1 MCVKCNAKKSTINFS
16 IINFLINTSEVPM
29 TQSHLAFVFPG
40 QGSQKIGMLA
50 DLSSQYS
57 LVAETFSEAS
67 SALGYDLWDL
77 VQNGSQDDI
86 NLTECTQPLLLT
98 ASVAIWRVWQHKGG
112 AQPVLMAGH
121 SLGEWS
127 ALVCA
132 GVVAFGDAVKLVQ
145 QRGKFMQEAVPAG
158 QGAMAA
164 IIGLDDGSIINA
176 CKQAEQ
182 GEVVAA
188 VNFNSPGQVVIA
200 GAAGAVERASA
211 LCKEA
216 GAKRALPL
224 PVSAPFH
231 TSLMRPAAEK
241 LAEQIYNTPFSVPDI
256 PVVHNVTAAPESNP
270 EKIKALMIEQIFSAV
285 RWVDCVNTLSA
296 RGVATT
302 IECGPG
308 KVLSGLN
315 KRINKD
321 LNTLSIETSEE
332 LLGALKIFN

>member
-1 MCVKCNAKKSTINFS
+1 M
-16 IINFLINTSEVPM
+16 TS
-29 TQSHLAFVFPG
+29 QHLAFVFPG

-50 DLSSQYS
+50 ELASEFSI
-57 LVAETFSEAS
+57 VEKTFAEAS
-67 SALGYDLWDL
+67 EVLGYDLWLL
-77 VQNGSQDDI
+77 VQTGAQDEI
-86 NLTECTQPLLLT
+86 NLTERTQPLLLT
-98 ASVAIWRVWQHKGG
+98 ASVAVWRAWQEKNG
-112 AQPVLMAGH
+112 AQPALMAGH

-132 GVVAFGDAVKLVQ
+132 GVVEFKDAVKLVQ

-164 IIGLDDGSIINA
+164 IIGLDDALILDA
-176 CKQAEQ
+176 CKKAEQ

-200 GAAGAVERASA
+200 GTAAAVERASA

-231 TSLMRPAAEK
+231 TELMRPAAER
-241 LAEQIYNTPFSVPDI
+241 LAEQITATIFSAPKI
-256 PVVHNVTAAPESNP
+256 PVVHNVTADVESNP
-270 EKIKALMIEQIFSAV
+270 EKIKALMIEQIYSPV
-285 RWVDCVNTLSA
+285 RWVECVNAMSEKGIASTL
-296 RGVATT
+296 
-302 IECGPG
+302 ECGPG

-315 KRINKD
+315 KRINPE
-321 LNTLSIETSEE
+321 LTTTSVEKPEE
-332 LLGALKIFN
+332 LQAALTSFL